1 MADETEL
8 KVGGFTFKGVY
19 LAAALPLLGSL
30 SGGIYYGYDVVNR
43 FWGVEESVNEV
54 LSATSRI
61 QALEQTIGENNVAG
75 LNTQL
80 SQISTQMVSI
90 LEQQKTLLD
99 LRSKVER
106 AELIT
111 NEYDLNGNGVI
122 DPEEREIMLE
132 DRRRKMEDADAKRDA
147 QRRMAWFSLTGM
159 LVFPFGVV
167 FAEWMG
173 LPQASQ
179 MLSSMSNIYYV
190 SIAAIVGA
198 YYGFTNMGKCQ

>member
-43 FWGVEESVNEV
+43 FWGVEEAVNEV
-54 LSATSRI
+54 LEATSRI
-61 QALEQTIGENNVAG
+61 RALEQTVGDNNVSG

-80 SQISTQMVSI
+80 SQISTQMVNI

-111 NEYDLNGNGVI
+111 SGI
-122 DPEEREIMLE
+122 DNKLE
-132 DRRRKMEDADAKRDA
+132 KLQDDIDSTWDAIDE
-147 QRRMAWFSLTGM
+147 L
-159 LVFPFGVV
+159 
-167 FAEWMG
+167 
-173 LPQASQ
+173 
-179 MLSSMSNIYYV
+179 
-190 SIAAIVGA
+190 
-198 YYGFTNMGKCQ
+198 GKPL

>member
-43 FWGVEESVNEV
+43 FWGVEEAVNEV
-54 LSATSRI
+54 LDATSRI
-61 QALEQTIGENNVAG
+61 RALEQTIGDNNVSG

-80 SQISTQMVSI
+80 SQISTQMVNI

-111 NEYDLNGNGVI
+111 NGI
-122 DPEEREIMLE
+122 DE
-132 DRRRKMEDADAKRDA
+132 KMERLQVDLDSVWDAID
-147 QRRMAWFSLTGM
+147 QL
-159 LVFPFGVV
+159 
-167 FAEWMG
+167 
-173 LPQASQ
+173 
-179 MLSSMSNIYYV
+179 
-190 SIAAIVGA
+190 
-198 YYGFTNMGKCQ
+198 GKPL

>member
-1 MADETEL
+1 MADETEI

-43 FWGVEESVNEV
+43 FWGVEGAVNEV
-54 LSATSRI
+54 LDATSRI
-61 QALEQTIGENNVAG
+61 RALEQTIGDNNVSG

-80 SQISTQMVSI
+80 SQISTQMVNI

-111 NEYDLNGNGVI
+111 NGI
-122 DPEEREIMLE
+122 DGKLE
-132 DRRRKMEDADAKRDA
+132 KLQDDIDSTWDAIDE
-147 QRRMAWFSLTGM
+147 L
-159 LVFPFGVV
+159 
-167 FAEWMG
+167 
-173 LPQASQ
+173 
-179 MLSSMSNIYYV
+179 
-190 SIAAIVGA
+190 
-198 YYGFTNMGKCQ
+198 GKPL

>member
-1 MADETEL
+1 MGDAEV

-43 FWGVEESVNEV
+43 FWGVEDAVNEV
-54 LSATSRI
+54 LATTSRI
-61 QALEQTIGENNVAG
+61 QALEQTIGDNNVSG

-80 SQISTQMVSI
+80 TQIGTQMISI

-111 NEYDLNGNGVI
+111 DGI
-122 DPEEREIMLE
+122 
-132 DRRRKMEDADAKRDA
+132 DAKIKQLQSDIDSTWDA
-147 QRRMAWFSLTGM
+147 IDEL
-159 LVFPFGVV
+159 
-167 FAEWMG
+167 
-173 LPQASQ
+173 
-179 MLSSMSNIYYV
+179 
-190 SIAAIVGA
+190 
-198 YYGFTNMGKCQ
+198 GKPL

>member
-1 MADETEL
+1 MADDEAEL

-43 FWGVEESVNEV
+43 FWGVEEAVNEV
-54 LSATSRI
+54 LDATSRI
-61 QALEQTIGENNVAG
+61 RALEQTIGDNNVSG

-80 SQISTQMVSI
+80 SQISTQMVNI

-111 NEYDLNGNGVI
+111 NGI
-122 DPEEREIMLE
+122 DGKLE
-132 DRRRKMEDADAKRDA
+132 KLQDDIDSTWDAIDE
-147 QRRMAWFSLTGM
+147 L
-159 LVFPFGVV
+159 
-167 FAEWMG
+167 
-173 LPQASQ
+173 
-179 MLSSMSNIYYV
+179 
-190 SIAAIVGA
+190 
-198 YYGFTNMGKCQ
+198 GKPL

>member
-1 MADETEL
+1 MDDAEV

-19 LAAALPLLGSL
+19 LAAALPLFGSL

-43 FWGVEESVNEV
+43 FWGVEESVLEV
-54 LSATSRI
+54 LEATSRI
-61 QALEQTIGENNVAG
+61 RALEQTIGDNNVSG

-111 NEYDLNGNGVI
+111 NGI
-122 DPEEREIMLE
+122 DDQIKRLKE
-132 DRRRKMEDADAKRDA
+132 DIDSTWDAIDALQKP
-147 QRRMAWFSLTGM
+147 L
-159 LVFPFGVV
+159 
-167 FAEWMG
+167 
-173 LPQASQ
+173 
-179 MLSSMSNIYYV
+179 
-190 SIAAIVGA
+190 
-198 YYGFTNMGKCQ
+198 

>member
-1 MADETEL
+1 MRAWRMADEAEL

-43 FWGVEESVNEV
+43 FWGVEEAVNEV
-54 LSATSRI
+54 LDATSRI
-61 QALEQTIGENNVAG
+61 RALEQTIGDNNVSG

-80 SQISTQMVSI
+80 SQISTQMVNI

-111 NEYDLNGNGVI
+111 SGI
-122 DPEEREIMLE
+122 DNKLE
-132 DRRRKMEDADAKRDA
+132 KLQDDIDSTWDAIDE
-147 QRRMAWFSLTGM
+147 L
-159 LVFPFGVV
+159 
-167 FAEWMG
+167 
-173 LPQASQ
+173 
-179 MLSSMSNIYYV
+179 
-190 SIAAIVGA
+190 
-198 YYGFTNMGKCQ
+198 GKPL

>member
-19 LAAALPLLGSL
+19 LAAALPLFGSL
-30 SGGIYYGYDVVNR
+30 TGGIYYGYDVVNR

-61 QALEQTIGENNVAG
+61 RSLEQTISSNNVSG

-111 NEYDLNGNGVI
+111 NGI
-122 DPEEREIMLE
+122 DE
-132 DRRRKMEDADAKRDA
+132 KMERLQVDLDSVWDAID
-147 QRRMAWFSLTGM
+147 QL
-159 LVFPFGVV
+159 
-167 FAEWMG
+167 
-173 LPQASQ
+173 
-179 MLSSMSNIYYV
+179 
-190 SIAAIVGA
+190 
-198 YYGFTNMGKCQ
+198 GKPL

>member
-1 MADETEL
+1 MADDEAEL

-43 FWGVEESVNEV
+43 FWGVEEAVTEV
-54 LSATSRI
+54 LDATSRI
-61 QALEQTIGENNVAG
+61 RALEQTIGDNNVSG

-80 SQISTQMVSI
+80 SQISTQMVNI

-111 NEYDLNGNGVI
+111 DGI
-122 DPEEREIMLE
+122 DDKLKQLQDDIDSTWDAIDML
-132 DRRRKMEDADAKRDA
+132 
-147 QRRMAWFSLTGM
+147 
-159 LVFPFGVV
+159 
-167 FAEWMG
+167 
-173 LPQASQ
+173 
-179 MLSSMSNIYYV
+179 
-190 SIAAIVGA
+190 
-198 YYGFTNMGKCQ
+198 GKPL

>member
-54 LSATSRI
+54 LAATSRI
-61 QALEQTIGENNVAG
+61 QALEQTIGDNNVAG

-111 NEYDLNGNGVI
+111 DGIDDKLEQLKADLDSTWDAI
-122 DPEEREIMLE
+122 DEL
-132 DRRRKMEDADAKRDA
+132 
-147 QRRMAWFSLTGM
+147 
-159 LVFPFGVV
+159 
-167 FAEWMG
+167 
-173 LPQASQ
+173 
-179 MLSSMSNIYYV
+179 
-190 SIAAIVGA
+190 
-198 YYGFTNMGKCQ
+198 GKPL